1 MPQLYPYRLFISHA
15 WSYNAE
21 YYKLVEMF
29 NNYPNFDFRNY
40 SVPQHDSFDT
50 SEKLTKKLLD
60 QMNPSQVIIVLAGMY
75 AAHSDW
81 IQFEINEAVRLEKPI
96 IGVRPWG
103 QERVPQSIQDSAHV
117 IHGWNVGPIVQSIRD
132 LA

>member
-15 WSYNAE
+15 WSYNPE
-21 YYKLVEMF
+21 YYTLEQRLLE
-29 NNYPNFDFRNY
+29 YPNFNFRNY
-40 SVPQHDSFDT
+40 SVPKHDPFET
-50 SEKLTKKLLD
+50 TTQLATKLLH
-60 QMNPSQVIIVLAGMY
+60 QMNPTQVVIVLAGMY

-81 IQFEINEAVRLEKPI
+81 IQFEINEAKRMGKPI

-103 QERVPQSIQDSAHV
+103 QERIPQSLQDAATV
-117 IHGWNVGPIVQSIRD
+117 MHGWNIGPIVESIRA